1 MGKRNEI
8 VLIGLIKQDFM
19 LHSFNPFV
27 ALNLVSLQ
35 PNGASI
41 WVYLFA
47 DYTFFLRVC
56 MNNLI
61 YV

>member
-8 VLIGLIKQDFM
+8 MLIGLIKQDFM
-19 LHSFNPFV
+19 LPSFNPFV

-35 PNGASI
+35 PNGACI

-47 DYTFFLRVC
+47 DYTFFS
-56 MNNLI
+56 
-61 YV
+61 